1 MQETKNYVYDVELSI
16 NDKNVPL
23 NDFLDKIVSKTIIGM
38 MSALKTGMDDSELKN
53 IEIKI
58 KKN

>member
-1 MQETKNYVYDVELSI
+1 MQEIKNDVYDVELSI
-16 NDKNVPL
+16 NDKNIPL
-23 NDFLDKIVSKTIIGM
+23 NDFLDKILSKTVIGM
-38 MSALKTGMDDSELKN
+38 LSALKTGFEYNEIKN